1 MSKSATLASEKAAPV
16 VFVVDDDESI
26 QRGLSSL
33 LRSVGFT
40 VELFGSAADFLQSHD
55 ALRTACVIADVH
67 MPGRSGLELHRR
79 LVASDTPTPVVLI
92 TAYSDETARV
102 HALQAAASGDLAKPF
117 KPNDS
122 LNCSRAAFAPQAG
135 GHDKKPDPET

>member
-1 MSKSATLASEKAAPV
+1 LLISII
-16 VFVVDDDESI
+16 DDDRSAREAI
-26 QRGLSSL
+26 TGLVRSL
-33 LRSVGFT
+33 GFIT
-40 VELFGSAADFLQSHD
+40 AGFESAADFLQSHD

-79 LVASDTPTPVVLI
+79 LVASGTPTPVVLI

-117 KPNDS
+117 KPNDP